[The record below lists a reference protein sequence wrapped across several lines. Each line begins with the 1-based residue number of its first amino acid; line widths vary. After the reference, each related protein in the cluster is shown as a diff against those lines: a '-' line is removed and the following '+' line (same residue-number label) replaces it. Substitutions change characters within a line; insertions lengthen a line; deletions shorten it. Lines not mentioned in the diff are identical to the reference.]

1 MNEIYLYKKPHVAP
15 RTINVG
21 LSYPS
26 TYYYGMSVIGYLSL
40 FKEFDMNENVC
51 AQRIFLNSKMLAFEP
66 KCLDLIGF
74 SCVFELDILQ
84 IFKILKKYGFKLKAS
99 QRRKKYPLIF
109 AGGPVITSNPEPFAD
124 FFDFMIIGDGEGIA
138 DEITKVYLRNKHKSK
153 AELLLELSKIE
164 GIYVP
169 SLYNVKYE
177 DKKIKAFYPVNEQV
191 NRFVKKRTVFSEK
204 CLYSPIISEDT
215 FYSNTVFIEIARG
228 CPTACK
234 FCSAHWQNRPM
245 RFYDIKYIKKAI
257 KKASKYAKKIVFI
270 GAMITKH
277 PDFNEICLYL
287 KKLKEKK
294 KIQVEFSSMSFEH
307 FCEHVPDLI
316 EEKTVSL
323 AIECGSEQLRFKMGK
338 MVSDERILETLDYYV
353 QKGIEKFNL
362 YFMIGLPEETQED
375 IDKYIEF
382 SKKLKEIYPNISFY
396 HILSTFIPKPATP
409 FERRARKNNA
419 TLKTYLE
426 QIKAEFEKND
436 IQLSTSFLHNDAFNA
451 LVSLGDRRLGCYLE
465 HAFEKNIPVKNLI
478 KEYRKFMRKHN
489 AKALPEEQLPHY
501 SEYIYKEKMVA
512 ELLPWEFIQY

>member
-169 SLYNVKYE
+169 SLYNVK
-177 DKKIKAFYPVNEQV
+177 
-191 NRFVKKRTVFSEK
+191 
-204 CLYSPIISEDT
+204 
-215 FYSNTVFIEIARG
+215 
-228 CPTACK
+228 
-234 FCSAHWQNRPM
+234 
-245 RFYDIKYIKKAI
+245 
-257 KKASKYAKKIVFI
+257 
-270 GAMITKH
+270 
-277 PDFNEICLYL
+277 
-287 KKLKEKK
+287 
-294 KIQVEFSSMSFEH
+294 
-307 FCEHVPDLI
+307 
-316 EEKTVSL
+316 
-323 AIECGSEQLRFKMGK
+323 
-338 MVSDERILETLDYYV
+338 
-353 QKGIEKFNL
+353 
-362 YFMIGLPEETQED
+362 
-375 IDKYIEF
+375 
-382 SKKLKEIYPNISFY
+382 
-396 HILSTFIPKPATP
+396 
-409 FERRARKNNA
+409 
-419 TLKTYLE
+419 
-426 QIKAEFEKND
+426 
-436 IQLSTSFLHNDAFNA
+436 
-451 LVSLGDRRLGCYLE
+451 
-465 HAFEKNIPVKNLI
+465 
-478 KEYRKFMRKHN
+478 FMR
-489 AKALPEEQLPHY
+489 
-501 SEYIYKEKMVA
+501 
-512 ELLPWEFIQY
+512 